1 MKTIIQ
7 TQPSSR
13 ITVRRLE
20 PLTEVYRNNQAS
32 DLMNRT
38 LQKLLKYET
47 ESSYQQLSQLEQD
60 LASYEKQYGMISDE
74 FFRRYQQG
82 QTDDRMDYVEWA
94 SLIQM
99 AQRLKTRLALL
110 KGRHVHCCL

>member
-20 PLTEVYRNNQAS
+20 LLTEVYRNNQAS
-32 DLMNRT
+32 DLMDRT
-38 LQKLLKYET
+38 LQKLFEYEA
-47 ESSYQQLSQLEQD
+47 ESSHQQLNQLEQD
-60 LASYEKQYGMISDE
+60 LVAYEAQYDLSSDE

-94 SLIQM
+94 IVDS
-99 AQRLKTRLALL
+99 
-110 KGRHVHCCL
+110 